1 MPVPSASLRSCAR
14 GRASTDTRGILN
26 PGAQGERFQL
36 ERLEPARD
44 LRCVV
49 ERYWCVR
56 WELAPGDSYLTETL
70 PFPSVN
76 VVFEGDAARVNGIC
90 TRRWSRV
97 LRGAGRVFGVK
108 FQPGA
113 FAPFFDRPIRE
124 LTDRVLPLADVFGEG
139 ARALE
144 TQLLAEP
151 RDSERARVFEAFLRP
166 RLPPPDPE
174 RARVLQIV
182 NVATATP
189 GLNRVEQ
196 LARAASVPTRS
207 LQRLFQRYLGVTP
220 KWMLCRFRMQE
231 AAQRVAAGE
240 LVDWAALA
248 AELGYFDQAHFAR
261 DFKAQL
267 GKTPGA
273 YAALTAAR
281 ARPA

>member
-1 MPVPSASLRSCAR
+1 MPVPPASPRSRALE
-14 GRASTDTRGILN
+14 RASTDTRGILN
-26 PGAQGERFQL
+26 PGARGERFQL
-36 ERLEPARD
+36 ERFEPAGE

-56 WELAPGDSYLTETL
+56 WELAPDDSYLTETL

-76 VVFEGDAARVNGIC
+76 VVFEGDAASVNGIC

-113 FAPFFDRPIRE
+113 FAAFFGRPIRE
-124 LTDRVLPLADVFGEG
+124 LTDRVLPLSDVFGEE

-144 TQLLAEP
+144 ARLLAEP
-151 RDSERARVFEAFLRP
+151 RDSERASIFEAFLRP

-174 RARVLQIV
+174 RERVLQIV
-182 NVATATP
+182 NMAIASP

-196 LARAASVPTRS
+196 LAHAAAVPTRS

-240 LVDWAALA
+240 PVDWAALA
-248 AELGYFDQAHFAR
+248 AELGYFDQAHFAG

-267 GKTPGA
+267 GKTPSE
-273 YAALTAAR
+273 YAALTGAPT
-281 ARPA
+281 RPA